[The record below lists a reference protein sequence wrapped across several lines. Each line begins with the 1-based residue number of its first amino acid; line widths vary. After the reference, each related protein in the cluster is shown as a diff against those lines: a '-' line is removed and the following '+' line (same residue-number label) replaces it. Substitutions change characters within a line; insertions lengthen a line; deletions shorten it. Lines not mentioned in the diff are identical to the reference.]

1 MLRSIQAQDHM
12 TKNPVTVKADTPI
25 FEAIQKLLDRSI
37 SGATVV
43 DDENRVIGVISEM
56 DCLQAI
62 LSGVYHGDAGGKVSE
77 IMSTEVE
84 TGDPD
89 AGVLAI
95 AQQLIDGHRRRL
107 PVVRNGKFVGQ
118 YSCRSILR
126 AVIEFAGKP
135 QAPQG
140 H

>member
-1 MLRSIQAQDHM
+1 MLRSIQASDHM
-12 TKNPVTVKADTPI
+12 TQSPVTVQSDTPI
-25 FEAIQKLLDRSI
+25 FIAIQKLLDRSI

-43 DDENRVIGVISEM
+43 DKDQRVIGVISEM
-56 DCLQAI
+56 DCLKAV
-62 LSGVYHGDAGGKVSE
+62 LSGIYHGEAGGTVGE
-77 IMSTEVE
+77 IMSTQVE

-89 AGVLAI
+89 ASVLSI
-95 AQQLIDGHRRRL
+95 AEQLIKGHRRRL

-135 QAPQG
+135 Q
-140 H
+140 

>member
-12 TKNPVTVKADTPI
+12 TVNPVTVRGDTPI

-43 DDENRVIGVISEM
+43 DDAGQVIGVISEM
-56 DCLQAI
+56 DCLKAI
-62 LSGVYHGDAGGKVSE
+62 LSGVYHGDAGGTVAE
-77 IMSTEVE
+77 IMSTEIE
-84 TGDPD
+84 FGDPD
-89 AGVLAI
+89 AGVLEI
-95 AQQLIDGHRRRL
+95 AKQLIAGHRRRL
-107 PVVRNGKFVGQ
+107 PVVRNGQFEGQ

-126 AVIEFAGKP
+126 AVVEYAGKP
-135 QAPQG
+135 EAPQG